1 MDHDQYNTVCWSC
14 VMISCF
20 VLFCFVLLSYVCG
33 YGVDHMVSFG
43 GLLHFSCSVVD
54 FIFVFSPASSGD
66 VKGLLDTF
74 HRCDHKD
81 RVQVKGHGGVSSTFK
96 TLRPSQDSGL
106 RSVSW
111 WVSLV
116 HTSLSTQ
123 QAS

>member
-1 MDHDQYNTVCWSC
+1 MDHGQYSTEC
-14 VMISCF
+14 VGYVSV
-20 VLFCFVLLSYVCG
+20 VLFCSVPLSAVCG

-43 GLLHFSCSVVD
+43 GQLWSVD
-54 FIFVFSPASSGD
+54 FIFVFSPTSSGD
-66 VKGLLDTF
+66 VKGLLGTF

-116 HTSLSTQ
+116 HTSVSTQ